1 LGSSEKGLAVAKG
14 SLSPTLT
21 VGGSYSTG
29 YSSGRSRLVSTDF
42 ADLYTLG
49 ITSTEQVVLFPHYTY
64 VYETTPFSDQIKDNI
79 NQSIGFN
86 LSIPIFNGWQGRTAI
101 KLATISLK
109 NAEYEVQLEKQRIK
123 EIIER
128 SYLDAAAAIKMF
140 RASQRTVASLQE
152 SFNYSQKKFDVG
164 LITAVEFNDS
174 KNKLAKASSELLR
187 AKYDYIY
194 KMKILEFYQG
204 NSLAF

>member
-1 LGSSEKGLAVAKG
+1 
-14 SLSPTLT
+14 
-21 VGGSYSTG
+21 
-29 YSSGRSRLVSTDF
+29 
-42 ADLYTLG
+42 
-49 ITSTEQVVLFPHYTY
+49 
-64 VYETTPFSDQIKDNI
+64 
-79 NQSIGFN
+79 
-86 LSIPIFNGWQGRTAI
+86 
-101 KLATISLK
+101 
-109 NAEYEVQLEKQRIK
+109 
-123 EIIER
+123 
-128 SYLDAAAAIKMF
+128 MF